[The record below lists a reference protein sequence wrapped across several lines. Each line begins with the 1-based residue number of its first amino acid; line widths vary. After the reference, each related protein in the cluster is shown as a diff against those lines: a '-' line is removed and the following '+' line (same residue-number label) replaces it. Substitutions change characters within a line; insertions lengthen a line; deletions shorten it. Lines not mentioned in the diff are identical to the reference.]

1 MIPMKI
7 IRGLI
12 SIFATTLGGVA
23 ASSYGDTIADL
34 FNTGVDASG
43 VPLSS
48 GVDPHYTVVSGPG
61 GASTALAGNLS
72 PGYWIGNDTLSQ
84 WTYASGSAYEAGYF
98 DFQTTFTLGAGSSTT
113 ASISGQFATDNE
125 LSDVYLNGQALG
137 ISQLSDFYFT
147 LWHPFSIATGS
158 GFIDGLN
165 TLDFV
170 IHNDQGPSGLR
181 VEMTGDTGTQSVP
194 DTASTFAMLGGAMI
208 GLAVLRRRFAA

>member
-1 MIPMKI
+1 MKTN
-7 IRGLI
+7 LPLV
-12 SIFATTLGGVA
+12 SVLATALSFAA

-43 VPLSS
+43 TPMSS
-48 GVDPHYTVVSGPG
+48 GVDPHYMVVSGPG
-61 GASTALAGNLS
+61 GAATALVGNLT

-84 WTYASGSAYEAGYF
+84 WTYSSASDYDPGYF
-98 DFQTTFTLGAGSSTT
+98 DFQTTFSLGLGSSST
-113 ASISGQFATDNE
+113 ASISGQFATDNS
-125 LSDVYLNGQALG
+125 LVNAFLNGKSLG

-147 LWHPFSIATGS
+147 EWHPFSIGSGS

-170 IHNDQGPSGLR
+170 IFNDQGPSGLR

-194 DTASTFAMLGGAMI
+194 DTASTVAMLGSAFL
-208 GLAVLRRRFAA
+208 GLAALRRRFVA